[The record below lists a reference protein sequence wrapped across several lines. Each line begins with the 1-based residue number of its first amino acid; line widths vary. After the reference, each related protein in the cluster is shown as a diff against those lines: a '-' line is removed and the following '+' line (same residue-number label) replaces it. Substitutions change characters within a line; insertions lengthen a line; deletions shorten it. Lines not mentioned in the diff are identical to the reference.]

1 MALSILAGEHQKLL
15 TAPETKALLDELAA
29 EQDQL
34 DLSTSGRWSCCAASA
49 KR

>member
-29 EQDQL
+29 EQDKL
-34 DLSTSGRWSCCAASA
+34 DPLH
-49 KR
+49 KREVELLPRVRKR